1 VPYRQLAARL
11 IALAAIAVCV
21 LAGMTGT
28 ASAHAGLKSSDPAD
42 GATVKKALADIEL
55 VFTENISRNFATV
68 VVTGPGGK
76 KVVDGKPG
84 IEGATLIQPLTDNLE
99 NGRYAIAFRVVSADG
114 HPISKELHFTLK
126 APEPSPT
133 PTPTLTETPA
143 SESPAASPSSPAA
156 VSASPAAAVSDNGQ
170 SNGSGATLM
179 LVIGAVIAVAAG
191 AIFFLTRR
199 RGRSSA
205 S

>member
-42 GATVKKALADIEL
+42 GATVMQPPADIEL
-55 VFTENISRNFATV
+55 VFTEAISRNFATV

-76 KVVDGKPG
+76 KVVDGKPE
-84 IEGATLIQPLTDNLE
+84 IKGATLTQPLTDNLE

-114 HPISKELHFTLK
+114 HPITEELHFTLK

-133 PTPTLTETPA
+133 PTPTLTETQT
-143 SESPAASPSSPAA
+143 SESPAASPSSPAT
-156 VSASPAAAVSDNGQ
+156 VSASPASLVSDDDQ
-170 SNGSGATLM
+170 SNGSGGVLV
-179 LVIGAVIAVAAG
+179 LVIGAVVVVAAG
-191 AIFFLTRR
+191 AIFFLARR
-199 RGRSSA
+199 RGHPTA
-205 S
+205 L